1 MLIIECPFCGK
12 LEEREFRHTNR
23 DVKHSI
29 PCDECK
35 IIDKGRMT
43 IVHMLTALSVLLGT
57 NRKML
62 TGEYVTGLHAL
73 ALQAKL
79 KEALREVD
87 LYLDEIPF

>member
-1 MLIIECPFCGK
+1 MLRIECPFCGK
-12 LEEREFRHTNR
+12 LEEKEFRHSDR
-23 DVKHSI
+23 DVLHSI

-35 IIDKGRMT
+35 ILDKGRMT

-57 NRKML
+57 SRKQL

-73 ALQAKL
+73 ALQRRL
-79 KEALREVD
+79 KEALNELD